1 MAPAAGDNHS
11 AAPTHAR
18 TKNGTLRVMQ
28 AEPIIDV
35 AFFRTESGTEPVR
48 DWLKSEKT
56 PTDDL
61 ALARRRRTQL
71 TP

>member
-1 MAPAAGDNHS
+1 
-11 AAPTHAR
+11 
-18 TKNGTLRVMQ
+18 MQ

-56 PTDDL
+56 PTEDL
-61 ALARRRRTQL
+61 ALARRRRAQL